1 MKKLFIA
8 FIALAFMGT
17 NAFSQKFAYVDS
29 EYILGQM
36 PEYRSAQKQLDDL
49 LKDIC
54 DNITKKMGKE
64 EGDTYRKLLCMDENI
79 KEIII
84 F

>member
-1 MKKLFIA
+1 MVGDNEEVTNRPTVKKNPQGI
-8 FIALAFMGT
+8 
-17 NAFSQKFAYVDS
+17 
-29 EYILGQM
+29 
-36 PEYRSAQKQLDDL
+36 DL

-79 KEIII
+79 KETNVNKTINDL
-84 F
+84 FLFN